1 MQRTLGF
8 ITGAVGAAI
17 LLAGCGKTYPVWA
30 TVPTAPPI
38 TPSVTSVYTLPTPP
52 AAALPQGIASAP
64 TVSNCAT
71 GVIWFTEESNNSIG
85 TLNQVAKFT
94 TLQLPNPG
102 SQPYGI
108 TCGPDGQIW
117 FTEYAGNR
125 IGRYDSSSGNFAE
138 FTIPTSS
145 AQATSIV
152 LGADGGL
159 WFTESGTGKI
169 GRTDAQTGV
178 IAEYPTGGTT
188 PLDAAEGPDGNV
200 WFTLEGS
207 NQIGS
212 ITTGGGVALHTVP
225 TLASQPFAI
234 ITGSDHAMWFT
245 EQASDKLGR
254 IVPSNGTFTEV
265 ALTGCSS
272 PGALQQG
279 TDGNFYVLC
288 GGASPV
294 VVQYNPQTTKQRSF
308 ALKSGSV
315 PQEAIIAFDNK
326 LYFTDSGLNALDQFT
341 YQ

>member
-17 LLAGCGKTYPVWA
+17 LLAGCGKTYPVGA
-30 TVPTAPPI
+30 IAPTAPPI
-38 TPSVTSVYTLPTPP
+38 KPSVTSVYTLPTPP
-52 AAALPQGIASAP
+52 ASALPQGIASAP
-64 TVSNCAT
+64 SVSNCAA
-71 GVIWFTEESNNSIG
+71 GVIWFTEQSNNSIG
-85 TLNQVAKFT
+85 TLNQAAKFT
-94 TLQLPNPG
+94 TLQLPNAG

-125 IGRYDSSSGNFAE
+125 IGRYDTSTGNFAE
-138 FTIPTSS
+138 FSIPTSS

-159 WFTESGTGKI
+159 WFTESGTGKM
-169 GRTDAQTGV
+169 GRADAQTGA
-178 IAEYPTGGTT
+178 ITEYATGGTT
-188 PLDAAEGPDGNV
+188 PLDAAEGSDGSV

-207 NQIGS
+207 NQVGS
-212 ITTGGGVALHTVP
+212 ITTGGGVTLHNVSA
-225 TLASQPFAI
+225 ASQPFAI
-234 ITGSDHAMWFT
+234 IAGSDHALWFT
-245 EQASDKLGR
+245 EHASGKLGR
-254 IVPSNGTFTEV
+254 IVPSNGALTEV
-265 ALTGCSS
+265 ALTGCAS
-272 PGALQQG
+272 PGALEQG

-288 GGASPV
+288 SGGSPV
-294 VVQYNPQTTKQRSF
+294 VVQYNPQTTKQKSF

-315 PQEAIIAFDNK
+315 PQEAVIGFDNK